1 MSAVDTDDDSEF
13 HWDQTVN
20 ELKDGCDPI
29 SEALGTPPMV
39 HERATVPAPVH
50 EGVDK
55 NAEED
60 YRTVRHNLMQIIED
74 GGSAIEGL
82 LKVAHE
88 SESPRAYEVLA
99 TYLKNLTDVNKDLM
113 ALHETKA
120 KIETEK
126 AKRDGV
132 GTPDSVTNNN
142 VFVGSTEELQAY
154 LEKQK

>member
-1 MSAVDTDDDSEF
+1 MDTENMDD
-13 HWDQTVN
+13 HWD
-20 ELKDGCDPI
+20 DPI
-29 SEALGTPPMV
+29 SDALGTPPMV
-39 HERATVPAPVH
+39 YERAHVPAPTH

-55 NAEED
+55 NADED
-60 YRTVRHNLMQIIED
+60 YKKVRHNLMQIIED
-74 GGSAIEGL
+74 GSSAIDGL
-82 LKVAHE
+82 LKVAQE

-132 GTPDSVTNNN
+132 GTPDNVTNNN

-154 LEKQK
+154 LEQQKK